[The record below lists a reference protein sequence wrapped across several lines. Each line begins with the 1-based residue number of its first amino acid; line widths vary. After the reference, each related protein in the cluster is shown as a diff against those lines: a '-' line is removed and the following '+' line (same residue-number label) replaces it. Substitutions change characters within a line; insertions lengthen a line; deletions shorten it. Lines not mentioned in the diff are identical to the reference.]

1 MSPRGYDITR
11 CRAAGSIDIVNDVLS
26 VRRFGPPAPPRILA
40 LHGLT
45 GHGQR
50 WETLA
55 VRHLAEY
62 AILAPDLLGHGRS
75 SWAAPWTIDANV
87 EALAALLDAEAGGPV
102 WVVAHSFGGAVAL
115 RLAEFRPD
123 LVAGLIL
130 LDPAVGLDGHWMREI
145 ADAMLQS
152 PDFADR
158 EEARADK
165 TSGSW
170 GEVDED
176 DLERELDEHLITL
189 RNGRVGW
196 RVGLPAVM
204 SYWSELARPVSV
216 PREGIPTTVVR
227 AKKTQPPY
235 VTDDLVAT
243 LRAALGSQFTLLEFD
258 CDHMVPLARPI
269 ETARLIR
276 DLVG

>member
-1 MSPRGYDITR
+1 MSSRGYDKTR
-11 CRAAGSIDIVNDVLS
+11 CCAAGSIDVVNDVLS
-26 VRRFGPPAPPRILA
+26 VRRFGPRTPPRILA

-55 VRHLAEY
+55 ARHLPEY

-75 SWAAPWTIDANV
+75 SWAAPWTIEANV
-87 EALAALLDAEAGGPV
+87 QALADLLAAEADGPI

-115 RLAEFRPD
+115 RLAESRPD

-130 LDPAVGLDGHWMREI
+130 LDPAVGLDGDWMREI
-145 ADAMLQS
+145 ADAMLHS

-170 GEVDED
+170 GEVDD
-176 DLERELDEHLITL
+176 DELELELDEHLITL
-189 RNGRVGW
+189 PNGRVGW
-196 RVGLPAVM
+196 RIGIPAAM
-204 SYWSELARPVSV
+204 SYWSELARPVAV
-216 PREGIPTTVVR
+216 PREGTPTTVVR
-227 AKKTQPPY
+227 ATKTEPAY
-235 VTDDLVAT
+235 VTDELVAT
-243 LRAALGSQFTLLEFD
+243 LRTALTSDFTLLEFD
-258 CDHMVPLARPI
+258 CDHMVPLARPA